1 MGVYIN
7 GLKFPDVRLYIM
19 ELADGTTQEEHGE
32 SITDVMNFMAR
43 SYPHMIV
50 TSIVKL

>member
-1 MGVYIN
+1 M
-7 GLKFPDVRLYIM
+7 FLYIM
-19 ELADGTTQEEHGE
+19 HLSDGTTREEHGDN
-32 SITDVMNFMAR
+32 ITDVMNFMAR